1 MLAAVSRSETAAT
14 NLKFLLWIVLIALRA
29 GGFGNGYWA
38 LDTDVP
44 IMKIFDTVVKRLT

>member
-14 NLKFLLWIVLIALRA
+14 NLKFLFWIDLSALRA

-44 IMKIFDTVVKRLT
+44 IVKIFDTVVKRLT

>member
-1 MLAAVSRSETAAT
+1 MLGAVLRLEVAAT
-14 NLKFLLWIVLIALRA
+14 NFKFLLWIVLIALRA

>member
-1 MLAAVSRSETAAT
+1 MPVAVPRSETATT
-14 NLKFLLWIVLIALRA
+14 NLEFLLVINHIALRA

>member
-1 MLAAVSRSETAAT
+1 MPAAISRTETAAT
-14 NLKFLLWIVLIALRA
+14 NLKFLLWTVLIALRA

-44 IMKIFDTVVKRLT
+44 IVKIFDTVVKRLT

>member
-1 MLAAVSRSETAAT
+1 MLGAVLRLETAAT
-14 NLKFLLWIVLIALRA
+14 NFKCLFWIVLIALRA
-29 GGFGNGYWA
+29 SGFGNGYWA

>member
-14 NLKFLLWIVLIALRA
+14 NLKFLLWIDLSALRTS
-29 GGFGNGYWA
+29 GFGNGHWA

-44 IMKIFDTVVKRLT
+44 IMTIFDAVVKRLT